1 MKQQD
6 LQRKVH
12 GKEMM
17 SVEYKYIGL
26 WAALTD
32 WFIRCCLW
40 WSHCAIY
47 LWKWFGMR
55 QNGYCWSRWSRPMR
69 KKCNILWF
77 VWSIALK
84 VYNRHNSLTSRYWFY
99 LRLRICFILLLSWLL
114 LIFAF
119 HLLFVSADFLRIL
132 TSECVADHE
141 RTPKYLTY
149 IIYGIVS
156 EAENSS

>member
-1 MKQQD
+1 
-6 LQRKVH
+6 
-12 GKEMM
+12 
-17 SVEYKYIGL
+17 
-26 WAALTD
+26 
-32 WFIRCCLW
+32 
-40 WSHCAIY
+40 
-47 LWKWFGMR
+47 MR
-55 QNGYCWSRWSRPMR
+55 QNGYCWSKWSRPMR

-84 VYNRHNSLTSRYWFY
+84 VYNRHNNLTSRYWFY

-141 RTPKYLTY
+141 RTPKYQTY
-149 IIYGIVS
+149 IIYCIVS
-156 EAENSS
+156 EAENSSYCDAHKYYIENFNGTENVILRGKHTTRRERQKHPPWKDSGPPGPQN